1 MKIWLFHQYALP
13 PSESG
18 ITRHYQLLLELKK
31 LGHSPL
37 LIAGDVHH
45 RSSPSSRLPKDQP
58 SRLDTSHPVPLL
70 RLRVFSPAARTVAR
84 VVNMMFFAFRILRRT
99 GIKNLEKPDVII
111 GCTPDL
117 FSALASLWLARR
129 LKVPFVFHVGEIWPL
144 MMVEVGNISKWH
156 PFILLMG
163 AFEKYLY
170 RASDRIIVAQE
181 KAHEHIVQRGGSREK
196 VFYIPNGVDL
206 DVLPKATAPSA
217 KNDKFKVM
225 YIGAMGFANGV
236 EEVIDCAAL
245 VDPDVAEFY
254 LMGDGHLRA
263 KLEQKVAAA
272 GFKHVKFVPPVAK
285 SDVYAKIAD
294 ADAFIVNIPAKR
306 PYDFGI
312 AHNKIFDYMAMSR
325 PTIIATNTSDNPITE
340 YKAGILVPSNDVKG
354 MSKAVKR
361 LAAMSLEERTEM
373 GLLGRRGIEERYNFA
388 LLGKELERVLL
399 ATSPSS
405 NLDI

>member
-1 MKIWLFHQYALP
+1 MKVWLFHQYALP

-31 LGHSPL
+31 LGHFPL

-45 RSSPSSRLPKDQP
+45 RSKPESRLPENEL

-84 VVNMMFFAFRILRRT
+84 VINMMFFAFRILQRT
-99 GIKNLEKPDVII
+99 GFKNIEKPDVVI

-117 FSALASLWLARR
+117 FSALASLWIARR

-170 RASDRIIVAQE
+170 RASDAIIVAQE
-181 KAHEHIVQRGGSREK
+181 KAYRHIEQRGGDKGK

-206 DVLPKATAPSA
+206 DVLPEVAAPLQ
-217 KNDKFKVM
+217 KNTKLKVM

-236 EEVIDCAAL
+236 EEVIECAAL

-263 KLEQKVAAA
+263 RLEQKVTAT
-272 GFKHVKFVPPVAK
+272 GLNHVKFIPPVAK
-285 SDVYAKIAD
+285 SDVYAHIAE
-294 ADAFIVNIPAKR
+294 ADVFIVNIPAKK

-325 PTIIATNTSDNPITE
+325 PTIIATNTAENPVTE
-340 YKAGILVPSNDVKG
+340 YNAGILVPSNDIKG
-354 MSKAVKR
+354 MSEAIYR
-361 LAAMSLEERTEM
+361 LADMSLEARIAM
-373 GLLGRRGIEERYNFA
+373 GSSGRRGIEEKYNFSR
-388 LLGKELERVLL
+388 LGKQLEHILVDVTARYCQR
-399 ATSPSS
+399 
-405 NLDI
+405 

>member
-13 PSESG
+13 PSQSG

-31 LGHSPL
+31 HGHAPL

-45 RSSPSSRLPKDQP
+45 RSNLSTRLPRNET

-70 RLRVFSPAARTVAR
+70 RLRVFSPTARAVSRIA
-84 VVNMMFFAFRILRRT
+84 NMIFFAFRILQRT
-99 GIKNLEKPDVII
+99 GVKDMEKPDVII

-117 FSALASLWLARR
+117 FSALASLWTARR

-144 MMVEVGNISKWH
+144 MMVEVGNIPKWH

-170 RASDRIIVAQE
+170 RASDAIIVAQE
-181 KAHEHIVQRGGSREK
+181 KACEHIEQRGGDKAK

-206 DVLPKATAPSA
+206 DVLPHVPAPVQKSA
-217 KNDKFKVM
+217 KLKVM

-245 VDPDVAEFY
+245 VDPAEAEFF

-263 KLEQKVAAA
+263 KLEEKTVAA
-272 GFKHVKFVPPVAK
+272 GLKHVKFVPPVAK
-285 SDVYAKIAD
+285 SDVYAHIAD
-294 ADAFIVNIPAKR
+294 ADAFIVNIPAKK
-306 PYDFGI
+306 PYSYGI
-312 AHNKIFDYMAMSR
+312 AHNKIFDYMAMAR
-325 PTIIATNTSDNPITE
+325 PTIIATNTQDNPITE
-340 YKAGILVPSNDVKG
+340 YDAGILVPSNDAKG
-354 MSKAVKR
+354 MSEAVKR
-361 LAAMSLEERTEM
+361 LVSMPLREREAM
-373 GLLGRRGIEERYNFA
+373 GLCGRKGIEEKYNFSI
-388 LLGKELERVLL
+388 LGMQLERILTDTIVRHK
-399 ATSPSS
+399 S
-405 NLDI
+405 